1 MRINTKFCLFAVLLS
16 ILIFEN
22 CKRDNAIKPTNE
34 LPSGATKLEAT
45 AQRSGDI
52 TEGYKYLTTGDY
64 ISSGIPLEVYK
75 LAFGASS
82 PDDLGRT
89 GDNKGIGYQFNVVSG
104 LNGVKVVANTCLS
117 CHADKLNGQVMIG
130 LGNSTADNTID
141 VDQQLNLVDNL
152 VQVRYGG
159 KNSNEWKAY
168 EPFSRGFHA
177 VAPYIRTQTRGANP
191 ATKIFAALSAHR
203 DKNDLK
209 WIANPQ
215 FSIPLDVYPSDVPAW
230 WLLKKKNAI
239 YLNALGKGDHA
250 SLMMSAS
257 LLTLLDTTE
266 AKKIDQKFP
275 DVVAYIKLLKA
286 PKYPSVIDQTLAQ
299 KGKTLFIDNCS
310 KCHGTYDGEG
320 TYPNLLLDAATVG
333 TDDALANAFK
343 VFPFYHTWYN
353 DSWFAKKSP
362 KSQLTP
368 TNGYIAPPLDGVWA
382 TAPYLHNGSVPTL
395 EDLLNSNQRPKYWS
409 RTFDNTADY
418 DNVKIGWKYTV
429 ETTKKDIN
437 TYDTTL
443 KGYGNKGHY
452 YGDKFTADERKAVIE
467 YLKTL

>member
-1 MRINTKFCLFAVLLS
+1 MHVKTQYLLLFLLAS
-16 ILIFEN
+16 ILILEN
-22 CKRDNAIKPTNE
+22 CKRDNAVKPTNE
-34 LPSGATKLEAT
+34 LPSGATKVDAT
-45 AQRSGDI
+45 AQRTGDA

-64 ISSGIPLEVYK
+64 ISSGVPLEVYK
-75 LAFGASS
+75 LAYGSNN

-89 GDNKGIGYQFNVVSG
+89 GDNKGVGYQFNVITAF
-104 LNGVKVVANTCLS
+104 NGVKVVATTCLS
-117 CHADKLNGQVMIG
+117 CHADKLNGQIIVG
-130 LGNSTADNTID
+130 LGSSTADNTEDIN
-141 VDQQLNLVDNL
+141 QRLNVVDNL
-152 VQVRYGG
+152 VVARYGG

-177 VAPYIRTQTRGANP
+177 VAPYIRTQTRGTNP

-209 WIANPQ
+209 WITNPQ
-215 FSIPLDVYPSDVPAW
+215 FTIPTDVYPSDVPAW
-230 WLLKKKNAI
+230 WLMKKKNAL

-257 LLTLLDTTE
+257 LVTLTDT
-266 AKKIDQKFP
+266 ADARKIDQKFP
-275 DVVAYIKLLKA
+275 DVVAYLKSIKA
-286 PKYPSVIDQTLAQ
+286 PKYPTAIDQTLAQ
-299 KGKTLFIDNCS
+299 KGKPLFLENCS
-310 KCHGTYDGEG
+310 KCHGTYDGDG

-343 VFPFYHTWYN
+343 IYPFYHTWYN

-368 TNGYIAPPLDGVWA
+368 TNGYIAPPLDGIWA

-395 EDLLNSNQRPKYWS
+395 EDLLNSTQRPKYWS

-418 DNVKIGWKYTV
+418 DNIKIGWKYTV
-429 ETTKKDIN
+429 ETSKTNIN
-437 TYDTTL
+437 TYDTSIL
-443 KGYGNKGHY
+443 GYGNKGHY
-452 YGDKFTADERKAVIE
+452 YGDKFTADERKSVIE
-467 YLKTL
+467 YLKSL